1 MSAWLTERPI
11 DLPRVIACAAAESCG
26 GTAVFLGTVRR
37 GLDDGEIEGIEYSAY
52 EEMAEAEF
60 ERIVAEV
67 RERWPTARVALEH
80 RLGYVPT
87 GEPSIAIAASAP
99 HRAEAFAA
107 CRYVIEETKARVPL
121 FKRERLVSG
130 GARWVGASHA

>member
-1 MSAWLTERPI
+1 MSSWLTERPI
-11 DLPRVIACAAAESCG
+11 DFARVLARVAAESCG

-37 GLDDGEIEGIEYSAY
+37 GPEDGEIEGIEYSAY
-52 EEMAEAEF
+52 GEMAEAEF
-60 ERIVAEV
+60 ERIVAEA
-67 RERWPTARVALEH
+67 RARWPMARVALEH

-87 GEPSIAIAASAP
+87 GEPSIVIAASAP

-107 CRYVIEETKARVPL
+107 CHYVIEETKARVPL